1 MNIEIQAKNTAS
13 IDNQS
18 QTGPAKIAN
27 KNEKEVAKTETETV
41 KTEDVKTK
49 VEAEKIQVT
58 EVSRERIEE
67 AVSKLQDYADQYKRE
82 LKFSIDEESGRTV
95 VRLFD
100 GENREL
106 RQIPSEDVLSL
117 AQSLKDSI
125 GGLFEDQV

>member
-1 MNIEIQAKNTAS
+1 MNIDIQAKNGAS

-18 QTGPAKIAN
+18 QTGPAKIAKDN
-27 KNEKEVAKTETETV
+27 DKEIVKTETETV
-41 KTEDVKTK
+41 K
-49 VEAEKIQVT
+49 VEELKAKIDAEKVQVT
-58 EVSRERIEE
+58 EVSREKIED
-67 AVSKLQDYADQYKRE
+67 AVSKLQDYADQYKRQ

-100 GENREL
+100 NENRVL

-117 AQSLKDSI
+117 AQSLKDNI